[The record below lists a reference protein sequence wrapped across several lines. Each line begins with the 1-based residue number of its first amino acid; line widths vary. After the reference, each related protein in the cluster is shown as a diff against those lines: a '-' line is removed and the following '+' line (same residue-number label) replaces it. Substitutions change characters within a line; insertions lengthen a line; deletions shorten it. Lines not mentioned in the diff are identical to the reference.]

1 MTPTQLASLM
11 AMQHTK
17 LLFKYGSIVYGTTTE
32 RSDEDV
38 VCIVDDEIDLSEY
51 TNGIFEH
58 HTGNVDWQFI
68 NERRWIEMIKA
79 HHIVW
84 LECYGLPKEKVLIGD
99 PYDYM
104 KYFKLDRWTLRKV
117 ISQIS
122 SNAWAKAGKKMTV
135 EKDFDLYRGQKSLF
149 HSLRILMFG
158 IQIAWK
164 GRITD
169 YTEANWLWDEI
180 YAMGDCGWLVYAEKY
195 KALSNKL
202 HSDFVALCPKPDE
215 YKKENQNKNK
225 KMENKKGFDINE
237 KIVAAMTDY
246 KDVSK
251 QLTDLKKNNDTESD
265 VYRATL
271 AGQTKLKKRLDV
283 YKLVKT
289 AFMEYV
295 TNTTNCEKLVKR
307 EVLTWH
313 KEIDEQTQKEYWVID
328 QDVSERMVLLPL
340 DVQQSIIEKMIA
352 VRKKNVDIYTKN
364 GRPEMAA
371 AEQAEI
377 DVLDEFMPKEATREE
392 VEEWIRSTWPGGITQ
407 SMMGYVIGESKKAF
421 ARVDGKMVS
430 EVVRSMIQK

>member
-1 MTPTQLASLM
+1 
-11 AMQHTK
+11 
-17 LLFKYGSIVYGTTTE
+17 
-32 RSDEDV
+32 
-38 VCIVDDEIDLSEY
+38 
-51 TNGIFEH
+51 
-58 HTGNVDWQFI
+58 
-68 NERRWIEMIKA
+68 
-79 HHIVW
+79 
-84 LECYGLPKEKVLIGD
+84 
-99 PYDYM
+99 
-104 KYFKLDRWTLRKV
+104 
-117 ISQIS
+117 
-122 SNAWAKAGKKMTV
+122 
-135 EKDFDLYRGQKSLF
+135 
-149 HSLRILMFG
+149 
-158 IQIAWK
+158 
-164 GRITD
+164 
-169 YTEANWLWDEI
+169 
-180 YAMGDCGWLVYAEKY
+180 
-195 KALSNKL
+195 
-202 HSDFVALCPKPDE
+202 
-215 YKKENQNKNK
+215 
-225 KMENKKGFDINE
+225 MENKKGFDINE

-364 GRPEMAA
+364 RRPEMAA

-407 SMMGYVIGESKKAF
+407 SMMGYVIGESKKTF